1 MYKKTFKLSFS
12 KWAAAATTTT
22 PDVCICLIGGKNE
35 SLIFCSQ
42 DISIERRQIYSRTK
56 CIQKQNYS
64 LKKNRH
70 YWNCIYQLQIAM
82 RNNIYFLF
90 LLCIKATALITYA
103 YIIYIY
109 ILAERR
115 AAQTVRVIF
124 LFFYNAISDTIGDQ
138 ELPRVR
144 RQIRLPPQTKNKKQK
159 SHVFE
164 QTNYYTIKYC
174 SIMLNKYNNRTSSN
188 IPA

>member
-109 ILAERR
+109 IGGASRR
-115 AAQTVRVIF
+115 ANSARHF
-124 LFFYNAISDTIGDQ
+124 LFFTMPSAILLAIKSCRVYVGKSDCHHKPKTKSRNHMFSSKQITI
-138 ELPRVR
+138 P
-144 RQIRLPPQTKNKKQK
+144 
-159 SHVFE
+159 
-164 QTNYYTIKYC
+164 
-174 SIMLNKYNNRTSSN
+174 
-188 IPA
+188 

>member
-109 ILAERR
+109 IGGASRR
-115 AAQTVRVIF
+115 ANSARHFFVF
-124 LFFYNAISDTIGDQ
+124 LQCHQRYYWRSRAAACTSANPIATTNQ
-138 ELPRVR
+138 EQKAEITCFRA
-144 RQIRLPPQTKNKKQK
+144 NKLLYHKIL
-159 SHVFE
+159 F
-164 QTNYYTIKYC
+164 
-174 SIMLNKYNNRTSSN
+174 NNVE
-188 IPA
+188 